1 MSSATRFAAVVSLV
15 GLIMAAR
22 PAPHARSVGAAT
34 LTFFTDRAAFQAS
47 APNLAVE
54 DFEQGKVPTGGVMG
68 CPGPLEGT
76 SSNPCFPAGAIRA
89 GVQFTSSPAHDAC
102 VTTCELALLGK
113 GAFGAPSM
121 VLVENFF
128 GDAFVITFPGG
139 NIAAV
144 GADLVTYFRNG
155 TCTIEVS
162 GAKGVIGSTTAP
174 CTSLGSFWGVK
185 ADEPITRIKITV
197 PGNNVVG
204 VDNLAFG
211 TGAPPT
217 IHVALDV
224 KPGSDPSPINP
235 RSQGVTPV
243 AVLSSADFDA
253 SQMDEASMAF
263 GPGGAPA
270 VHENYQDVNGDGR
283 PDMVVHFSTAAAG
296 IACGDTQLTMT
307 GRTVT
312 GRKIEGTGAI
322 QTVGCTN
329 P

>member
-15 GLIMAAR
+15 GRIMAAR
-22 PAPHARSVGAAT
+22 PAPPARAVGAAT
-34 LTFFTDRAAFQAS
+34 LTCFTDPAAFPAS
-47 APNLAVE
+47 APTLAV
-54 DFEQGKVPTGGVMG
+54 
-68 CPGPLEGT
+68 
-76 SSNPCFPAGAIRA
+76 R
-89 GVQFTSSPAHDAC
+89 
-102 VTTCELALLGK
+102 
-113 GAFGAPSM
+113 
-121 VLVENFF
+121 
-128 GDAFVITFPGG
+128 DAFVIAFPGG

-185 ADEPITRIKITV
+185 ADEPITRLKITV

-253 SQMDEASMAF
+253 SQ
-263 GPGGAPA
+263 
-270 VHENYQDVNGDGR
+270 
-283 PDMVVHFSTAAAG
+283 
-296 IACGDTQLTMT
+296 
-307 GRTVT
+307 
-312 GRKIEGTGAI
+312 
-322 QTVGCTN
+322 
-329 P
+329 